1 VTIFQSFF
9 SGGFECST
17 HRSQSGRRLD
27 LIAST
32 GHDKFVAA
40 DYARLRDHGIRTVRE
55 GIRWHLIEQVPNQ
68 YDFSSVLPILRASR
82 EAGMEVIWDL
92 CHYGWPD
99 DLDIF
104 SPDFLRRFA
113 QFSRAFI
120 KLLSDEIAT
129 EPFICPIN
137 EISFFSWISGE
148 VGLFYPFAID
158 RGPELKRQLVR
169 ASIESIEAIWSV
181 NPDTRII
188 HIDPAVNVITEPTK
202 PENAGSA
209 EMYRLA
215 QYEGWDMLSGRL
227 MPELGGNEKYLDLI
241 GINYYPHNQWFYPDR
256 TMIPRT
262 HPLYRPLREILVEIY
277 ERYRRPFFIAET
289 GIEDDDRPDWLR
301 YVCNETRAALKQD
314 VPIEGICLYP
324 IVNHPGWADDR
335 HCHNGLLDYAD
346 GNGQREI
353 YQPLASE
360 LRRQQILFE
369 RVMEIREDQSIDLFD
384 DDQLDGLS
392 PMEAGIC

>member
-1 VTIFQSFF
+1 MAIFRSFF

-27 LIAST
+27 LIAAT
-32 GHDKFVAA
+32 EHDRYVAA
-40 DYARLRDHGIRTVRE
+40 DYARLQENGIRTVRE
-55 GIRWHLIEQVPNQ
+55 GIRWHLIEQKANQ

-82 EAGMEVIWDL
+82 DTGTEVIWDL

-104 SPDFLRRFA
+104 SPHFVRRFA
-113 QFSRAFI
+113 LFTRAFSR
-120 KLLSDEIAT
+120 LLSDET
-129 EPFICPIN
+129 GTVPFICPIN
-137 EISFFSWISGE
+137 EISFFSWASGE
-148 VGLFYPFAID
+148 VGLFYPFALD
-158 RGPELKRQLVR
+158 RGHELKRQLVR

-181 NPDTRII
+181 SPHTRII
-188 HIDPAVNVITEPTK
+188 HIDPAVNVITDPTK
-202 PENAGSA
+202 PENAGAA
-209 EMYRLA
+209 EKYRLA

-241 GINYYPHNQWFYPDR
+241 GINYYAHNQWFYPDR

-262 HPLYRPLREILVEIY
+262 HPLYRPLREILAEVY

-289 GIEDDDRPDWLR
+289 GIEDDDRADWLR
-301 YVCNETRAALKQD
+301 YVCTETRAALKQD

-346 GNGQREI
+346 ENGERQI
-353 YQPLASE
+353 YQPLATE

-369 RVMEIREDQSIDLFD
+369 RAMELHEDRPIDLLEH
-384 DDQLDGLS
+384 DQHEGSS
-392 PMEAGIC
+392 PMEAGFY